1 MALLEDAEAAMLT
14 AVVRRFGE
22 EFLDEAGYL
31 SERLAAAN
39 LSHVAALFL
48 PGFYLREQG
57 FLRCHF

>member
-1 MALLEDAEAAMLT
+1 MLT